1 MCFHLSNSLS
11 PYGLDSSPVCGE
23 TSGGDSV
30 PVGAV
35 PLLATAT
42 PEYEDAVMRT
52 LNATNAAYHEFL
64 RSEEGHG
71 FNGQVCL
78 IGKWCYTRCEEDDYG
93 LTRLIVMNIM
103 MNLYSYG

>member
-42 PEYEDAVMRT
+42 PEYEDAVTRT

-78 IGKWCYTRCEEDDYG
+78 IGK
-93 LTRLIVMNIM
+93 
-103 MNLYSYG
+103 